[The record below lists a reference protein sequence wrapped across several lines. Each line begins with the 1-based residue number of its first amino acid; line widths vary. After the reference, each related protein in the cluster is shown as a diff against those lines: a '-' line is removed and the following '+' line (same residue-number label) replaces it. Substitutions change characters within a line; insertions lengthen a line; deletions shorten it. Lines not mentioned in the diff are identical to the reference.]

1 MRNGAA
7 YPYEPRCW
15 WFAVVELIRRLYLTG
30 LLAFFGSDEEP
41 TSMTQTSMGL
51 LGAIIYFIVLA
62 HFNPY
67 YDSAD
72 ELLSKVAAVQV
83 VLTFFGATV
92 LQAKDN
98 SKDSEAGDPNGVYAG
113 PVFAGVCVSVGLVT
127 LVFAL
132 YLFLSEVKTYASKTR
147 VGRQLS
153 SSVDAATNYAKKRIR
168 RIGSS
173 EKAAKESTADPESSP
188 TSPLARNEPPHED
201 EEQPVVLTG

>member
-1 MRNGAA
+1 
-7 YPYEPRCW
+7 
-15 WFAVVELIRRLYLTG
+15 
-30 LLAFFGSDEEP
+30 
-41 TSMTQTSMGL
+41 MTQTSMGL

-83 VLTFFGATV
+83 ILTFFGATV

-132 YLFLSEVKTYASKTR
+132 YLFLSEMKTYATRTR

-153 SSVDAATNYAKKRIR
+153 SSVDAAANYAKKRIR
-168 RIGSS
+168 RVGSS
-173 EKAAKESTADPESSP
+173 EIGAEEEAKDDAAAAA
-188 TSPLARNEPPHED
+188 L
-201 EEQPVVLTG
+201 

>member
-1 MRNGAA
+1 MRDNDEGLDRFRFLFED
-7 YPYEPRCW
+7 YEPRCW
-15 WFAVVELIRRLYLTG
+15 WFAVVELVRRLYLTG

-83 VLTFFGATV
+83 ILTFFGATV

-132 YLFLSEVKTYASKTR
+132 YLFLSEVKTYATKTR

-153 SSVDAATNYAKKRIR
+153 SSVDAAANYAKKRIR

-173 EKAAKESTADPESSP
+173 EIGAEEEAKDDAAAAA
-188 TSPLARNEPPHED
+188 L
-201 EEQPVVLTG
+201 

>member
-1 MRNGAA
+1 
-7 YPYEPRCW
+7 
-15 WFAVVELIRRLYLTG
+15 
-30 LLAFFGSDEEP
+30 
-41 TSMTQTSMGL
+41 MTQTSMGL

-83 VLTFFGATV
+83 ILTFFGATV

-132 YLFLSEVKTYASKTR
+132 YLFLSEMKTYATRTR

-153 SSVDAATNYAKKRIR
+153 SSVDAAANYAKKRIR
-168 RIGSS
+168 RVGSS
-173 EKAAKESTADPESSP
+173 EIGAEEAKDDAAAAA
-188 TSPLARNEPPHED
+188 L
-201 EEQPVVLTG
+201 

>member
-132 YLFLSEVKTYASKTR
+132 YLFLSEMKTYATRTR

-153 SSVDAATNYAKKRIR
+153 GAANYAKKRIR

>member
-1 MRNGAA
+1 
-7 YPYEPRCW
+7 
-15 WFAVVELIRRLYLTG
+15 
-30 LLAFFGSDEEP
+30 
-41 TSMTQTSMGL
+41 MTQTSMGL
-51 LGAIIYFIVLA
+51 LGAIIYYIVLA

-83 VLTFFGATV
+83 ILTFFGATV

-132 YLFLSEVKTYASKTR
+132 YLFLSEMKTYARKTR

-153 SSVDAATNYAKKRIR
+153 SSVDAAANYAKKRIR

-173 EKAAKESTADPESSP
+173 EIGAEEEAKDDAAAAA
-188 TSPLARNEPPHED
+188 L
-201 EEQPVVLTG
+201 